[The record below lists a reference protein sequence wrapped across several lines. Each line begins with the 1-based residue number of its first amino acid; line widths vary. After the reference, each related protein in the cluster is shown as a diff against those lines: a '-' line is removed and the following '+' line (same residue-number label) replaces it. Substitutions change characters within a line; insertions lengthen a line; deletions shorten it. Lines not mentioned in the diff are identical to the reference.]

1 MPSWLKKMMKRVSF
15 LKYFAVAAFLFLS
28 CTSTKDM
35 VTIQKSSGEKLKVKV
50 EFARTDLERSKGLM
64 FRQKLEPDEG
74 MLFLFSHETNN
85 GFWMKN
91 TPLSLDILFILYG
104 KIVDISERAIP
115 YSESYIISRSFFT
128 EVLEVPGGYVAGH
141 GVRIGDKV
149 SLP

>member
-1 MPSWLKKMMKRVSF
+1 MMKKVSF
-15 LKYFAVAAFLFLS
+15 VTCFVVAVFLFLS

-35 VTIQKSSGEKLKVKV
+35 VTIQKANGEKLKVKV

-85 GFWMKN
+85 SFWMKN
-91 TPLSLDILFILYG
+91 TPISLDIIFILYG

-115 YSESYIISRSFFT
+115 YSESFIISRSFFT
-128 EVLEVPGGYVAGH
+128 EVLEVSGGYVVEH
-141 GVRIGDKV
+141 GVHIGDQV
-149 SLP
+149 ILP